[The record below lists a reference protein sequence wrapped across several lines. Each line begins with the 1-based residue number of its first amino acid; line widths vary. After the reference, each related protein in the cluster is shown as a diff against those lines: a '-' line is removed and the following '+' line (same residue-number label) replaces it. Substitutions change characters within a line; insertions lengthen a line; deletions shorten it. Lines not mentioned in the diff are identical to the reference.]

1 MVEDGEVY
9 VLVAGPA
16 GAGVFASSVIIGKV
30 LLRQGY
36 HVFVTNEY
44 PSLIRGGQ
52 QWALVAA
59 SPRRPV
65 YSHKRRVDVLL
76 ALDKGALLSNIDRLH
91 GRAIAVCDAADAV
104 SDPRVIALPAR
115 NVVKEEGG
123 PPVAVNTV
131 LVGALFGMLGGEI
144 KTLQGVIARTFRSKE
159 AAELNSR
166 LAEKGFLL
174 GLQLRSRAPV
184 VVAPGEGG
192 KGALLIDGNSAL
204 ALGLLAGGLTFF
216 AAYPMTPASPI
227 LHFLAE
233 IQRDLGIIAF
243 QPESE
248 LAAINMAI
256 GAAYAGAR
264 AAVATSGGGFSLMVE
279 ALGQA
284 AMTETPIVIV
294 NVQRPGPS
302 TGMPTHTAQGD
313 LRFVIHA
320 SQGEFPRVVLAPSN
334 PREAYELG
342 CRAMNLAWKYQVPVI
357 VLMDKFLAESYWTTE
372 PLPPLGPEEGYVWH
386 EEDGKPYARY
396 RITDTG
402 VSPIA
407 FPGTPGVL
415 VYANTSEHDEYGF
428 GTIDPKTV
436 RAMQEKRFRKLS
448 AIQREAESEGVK
460 AYGDGLIAVA
470 TWGSTTMVVREAMR
484 ELEGVK
490 LVQVVWLEP
499 FPRDSFA
506 REVGPRKLLVV
517 ENNMRGQLVS
527 LIREHVLREPDGF
540 LGRYDGRPLDPEE
553 VVEFVKSYT
562 ARGV

>member
-1 MVEDGEVY
+1 VERGEVY

-16 GAGVFASSVIIGKV
+16 GAGVFASSVIIGKT

-65 YSHKRRVDVLL
+65 YSHRRRVDVLL
-76 ALDKGALLSNIDRLH
+76 ALDRGALLSNIGRLH
-91 GRAIAVCDAADAV
+91 EKALALCDTADAV
-104 SDPRVIALPAR
+104 NDPRVVALPVR
-115 NVVKEEGG
+115 DVVREEGG

-131 LVGALFGMLGGEI
+131 LVGVLFGMLGGDLGVL
-144 KTLQGVIARTFRSKE
+144 KGVIRGHFRSKE
-159 AAELNSR
+159 AAELNVR
-166 LAEKGFLL
+166 LAEKGYGI
-174 GLQLRSRAPV
+174 GLQLRGRFPV
-184 VVAPGEGG
+184 SVVSGG
-192 KGALLIDGNSAL
+192 GSGGRLLIDGNSAL

-233 IQRDLGIIAF
+233 VQRDVGIVVF

-320 SQGEFPRVVLAPSN
+320 SQGEFPRVVLAPGS
-334 PREAYELG
+334 PGEAYELG
-342 CRAMNLAWKYQVPVI
+342 CRALNLAWKYQVPVI

-372 PLPPLGPEEGYVWH
+372 SLPPLGPEEGSVWRGGTN
-386 EEDGKPYARY
+386 EPYARY
-396 RITDTG
+396 RITETG
-402 VSPIA
+402 VSPMA
-407 FPGTPGVL
+407 FPGTPGAL

-448 AIQREAESEGVK
+448 TIQKEAESEGVRT
-460 AYGDGLIAVA
+460 YGDGAIAVA
-470 TWGSTTMVVREAMR
+470 TWGSTTMVVREAMQ

-499 FPRDSFA
+499 FPRESFA
-506 REVGPRKLLVV
+506 REVGARRLLVV
-517 ENNMRGQLVS
+517 ENNMRGQLAS

-553 VVEFVKSYT
+553 VVEFVRSFA
-562 ARGV
+562 ARGG

>member
-1 MVEDGEVY
+1 VGGGEVY

-16 GAGVFASSVIIGKV
+16 GAGVFASSVIIGKA

-52 QWALVAA
+52 QWALVVA
-59 SPRRPV
+59 SPSRPV
-65 YSHKRRVDVLL
+65 YSHRRRVDVLV
-76 ALDKGALLSNIDRLH
+76 ALDRGALLSNIGRLH
-91 GRAIAVCDAADAV
+91 ERAVALCDAADATG
-104 SDPRVIALPAR
+104 DPRVIALPAR
-115 NVVKEEGG
+115 DVVREEGG

-131 LVGALFGMLGGEI
+131 LVGVLFGMLGGDLE
-144 KTLQGVIARTFRSKE
+144 TLKGVVRRQFRSRE
-159 AAELNSR
+159 VAELNAR
-166 LAEKGFLL
+166 LAERGFRL
-174 GLQLRSRAPV
+174 GLQLQGKAPARL
-184 VVAPGEGG
+184 APRGG
-192 KGALLIDGNSAL
+192 GGDELLLDGNSAL

-233 IQRDLGIIAF
+233 VQRDLGIIVF

-284 AMTETPIVIV
+284 AMTETPIVVV

-320 SQGEFPRVVLAPSN
+320 SQGEFPRIVLAPSN

-357 VLMDKFLAESYWTTE
+357 VLMDKFLAESYWSTE
-372 PLPPLGPEEGYVWH
+372 ALPPLRPEEGSVWRG
-386 EEDGKPYARY
+386 EGGEPYARY
-396 RITDTG
+396 RITETG

-436 RAMQEKRFRKLS
+436 RAMQEKRFRKLF

-460 AYGDGLIAVA
+460 TYGDGAIAVA
-470 TWGSTTMVVREAMR
+470 TWGSTTMVVREALR

-499 FPRDSFA
+499 FPRESFA
-506 REVGPRKLLVV
+506 REVGARRLLIV
-517 ENNMRGQLVS
+517 ENNMRGQLAS
-527 LIREHVLREPDGF
+527 LVREHVLREPEGF

-553 VVEFVKSYT
+553 VVEFVKGFA
-562 ARGV
+562 ARG

>member
-1 MVEDGEVY
+1 
-9 VLVAGPA
+9 
-16 GAGVFASSVIIGKV
+16 
-30 LLRQGY
+30 
-36 HVFVTNEY
+36 
-44 PSLIRGGQ
+44 
-52 QWALVAA
+52 
-59 SPRRPV
+59 
-65 YSHKRRVDVLL
+65 
-76 ALDKGALLSNIDRLH
+76 
-91 GRAIAVCDAADAV
+91 
-104 SDPRVIALPAR
+104 
-115 NVVKEEGG
+115 
-123 PPVAVNTV
+123 
-131 LVGALFGMLGGEI
+131 
-144 KTLQGVIARTFRSKE
+144 
-159 AAELNSR
+159 
-166 LAEKGFLL
+166 
-174 GLQLRSRAPV
+174 
-184 VVAPGEGG
+184 
-192 KGALLIDGNSAL
+192 
-204 ALGLLAGGLTFF
+204 
-216 AAYPMTPASPI
+216 MTPASPI

-248 LAAINMAI
+248 LAAISMAI

-484 ELEGVK
+484 ELEG
-490 LVQVVWLEP
+490 
-499 FPRDSFA
+499 
-506 REVGPRKLLVV
+506 
-517 ENNMRGQLVS
+517 
-527 LIREHVLREPDGF
+527 
-540 LGRYDGRPLDPEE
+540 
-553 VVEFVKSYT
+553 
-562 ARGV
+562 

>member
-1 MVEDGEVY
+1 MERGEVY

-16 GAGVFASSVIIGKV
+16 GAGVFASSVIIGKT

-65 YSHKRRVDVLL
+65 YSHRRRVDVLL
-76 ALDKGALLSNIDRLH
+76 ALDRGALLSNIGRLH
-91 GRAIAVCDAADAV
+91 EKALALCDTADAV
-104 SDPRVIALPAR
+104 NDPRVVALPVR
-115 NVVKEEGG
+115 DVVREEGG

-131 LVGALFGMLGGEI
+131 LVGVLFGMLGGDLGVL
-144 KTLQGVIARTFRSKE
+144 KGVIRGHFRSKE
-159 AAELNSR
+159 AAELNVR
-166 LAEKGFLL
+166 LAEKGYGI
-174 GLQLRSRAPV
+174 GLQLRGRFPV
-184 VVAPGEGG
+184 SVVSGG
-192 KGALLIDGNSAL
+192 GSGGRLLIDGNSAL

-233 IQRDLGIIAF
+233 VQRDVGIVVF

-320 SQGEFPRVVLAPSN
+320 SQGEFPRVVLAPGS
-334 PREAYELG
+334 PGEAYELG
-342 CRAMNLAWKYQVPVI
+342 CRALNLAWKYQVPVI
-357 VLMDKFLAESYWTTE
+357 ILMDKFLAESYWTTE
-372 PLPPLGPEEGYVWH
+372 SLPPLGPEEGSVWRGGTN
-386 EEDGKPYARY
+386 EPYARY
-396 RITDTG
+396 RITETG
-402 VSPIA
+402 VSPMA
-407 FPGTPGVL
+407 FPGTPGAL

-448 AIQREAESEGVK
+448 TIQKEAESEGVRT
-460 AYGDGLIAVA
+460 YGDGAIAVA
-470 TWGSTTMVVREAMR
+470 TWGSTTMVVREAMQ

-499 FPRDSFA
+499 FPRESFA
-506 REVGPRKLLVV
+506 REVGARRLLVV
-517 ENNMRGQLVS
+517 ENNMRGQLAS

-553 VVEFVKSYT
+553 VVEFVRSFA
-562 ARGV
+562 ARGG

>member
-1 MVEDGEVY
+1 MERGEVY

-16 GAGVFASSVIIGKV
+16 GAGVFASSVIIGKT

-65 YSHKRRVDVLL
+65 YSHRRRVDVLL
-76 ALDKGALLSNIDRLH
+76 ALDRGALLSNIGRLH
-91 GRAIAVCDAADAV
+91 EKALALCDTADAV
-104 SDPRVIALPAR
+104 NDPRVVALPVR
-115 NVVKEEGG
+115 DVVREEGG

-131 LVGALFGMLGGEI
+131 LVGVLFGMLGGDLGVL
-144 KTLQGVIARTFRSKE
+144 KGVIRGHFRSKE
-159 AAELNSR
+159 AAELNVR
-166 LAEKGFLL
+166 LAEKGYGI
-174 GLQLRSRAPV
+174 GLQLRGRFPV
-184 VVAPGEGG
+184 SVVSGG
-192 KGALLIDGNSAL
+192 GSGGRLLIDGNSAL

-233 IQRDLGIIAF
+233 VQRDVGIVVF

-320 SQGEFPRVVLAPSN
+320 SQGEFPRVVLAPGS
-334 PREAYELG
+334 PGEAYELG
-342 CRAMNLAWKYQVPVI
+342 CRALNLAWKYQVPVI

-372 PLPPLGPEEGYVWH
+372 SLPPLGPEEGSVWRGGTN
-386 EEDGKPYARY
+386 EPYARY
-396 RITDTG
+396 RITETG
-402 VSPIA
+402 VSPMA
-407 FPGTPGVL
+407 FPGTPGAL

-448 AIQREAESEGVK
+448 TIQKEAESEGVRT
-460 AYGDGLIAVA
+460 YGDGAIAVA
-470 TWGSTTMVVREAMR
+470 TWGSTTMVVREAMQ

-499 FPRDSFA
+499 FPRESFA
-506 REVGPRKLLVV
+506 REVGARRLLVV
-517 ENNMRGQLVS
+517 ENNMRGQLAS

-553 VVEFVKSYT
+553 VVEFVRSFA
-562 ARGV
+562 ARGG